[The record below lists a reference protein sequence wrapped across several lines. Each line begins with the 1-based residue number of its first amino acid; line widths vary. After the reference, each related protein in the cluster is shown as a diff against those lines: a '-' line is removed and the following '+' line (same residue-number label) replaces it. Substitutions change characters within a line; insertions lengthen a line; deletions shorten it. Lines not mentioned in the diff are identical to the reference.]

1 VYLVSIK
8 MHNDMTQK
16 DIEDA
21 ARDYLL
27 NEHRSPLT
35 AVMHQA
41 DLKAE
46 MVYHEDIEKAFKA
59 GVEWIRK
66 IS

>member
-1 VYLVSIK
+1 
-8 MHNDMTQK
+8 MTQK